1 MEYSAVYEPDMQAF
15 GILDVQLL
23 TRYLEHQIP
32 VEDLLEGSGISLA
45 ELYSPDTHITLA
57 QKLIIFSNAT
67 NLSNEPA
74 LGLKIGQQ
82 ARFSDF
88 GVLGYAAFSS
98 STLLDALLLGFKY
111 LRLAGPVLRKKMWI
125 EQNRGY
131 FRAEQLIEL
140 DSLLPFC
147 CEYWFATIQNLC
159 EEVMQQ
165 PFPSHVLKFPYPKPE
180 YGDLYNELFR
190 CQIEFDSQELE
201 WEFDASQLHN
211 PLPSANAMTLQM
223 CLKSCDEMLAKV
235 SSTPNLKEKITQI
248 FIERPGRYPSIE
260 ALSSELGMSSRTLRR
275 HLKAE
280 QTGYQQILDHVR
292 FHLAKHYLVSTGL
305 NIEEISERVGFSDSA
320 NFRHAFRKWNGC
332 SPKAFRNQ
340 AADAKQ
346 KNTR

>member
-23 TRYLEHQIP
+23 TRYLENQIP
-32 VEDLLEGSGISLA
+32 VEELLEGSGISLA
-45 ELYSPDTHITLA
+45 ELYSPETHITLA
-57 QKLIIFSNAT
+57 QKLIIFSNAVS
-67 NLSNEPA
+67 LSNEPD
-74 LGLKIGQQ
+74 LGLKVGQQ

-125 EQNRGY
+125 EQDRGY
-131 FRAEQLIEL
+131 FRAEQLIAL

-147 CEYWFATIQNLC
+147 CEYWFAAIQNLC

-165 PFPSHVLKFPYPKPE
+165 PFPSYVLKFPYPKPE
-180 YGDLYNELFR
+180 YGDAYNQLFR
-190 CQIEFDSQELE
+190 CQIEFNCQELE
-201 WEFDASQLHN
+201 WEFDASSMHD
-211 PLPSANAMTLQM
+211 PLPSANTMTLQM

-235 SSTPNLKEKITQI
+235 SSTPSLKEKITQM
-248 FIERPGRYPSIE
+248 FVESPGSYPSIE
-260 ALSSELGMSSRTLRR
+260 VLSAELGMSSRTLRR

-280 QTGYQQILDHVR
+280 QTSYQQLLDHVR
-292 FHLAKHYLVSTGL
+292 FQLAKHYLASTGL

-320 NFRHAFRKWNGC
+320 NFRHAFRRWSGY
-332 SPKAFRNQ
+332 SPKQFRNQ
-340 AADAKQ
+340 AITTK
-346 KNTR
+346 